1 MGFEKKF
8 GMIDYEQMKKN
19 VMDQVKRTF
28 SPEFLNRLDEIIVYR
43 PLEKEDVV
51 KILDLQL
58 NQINES
64 LKEWNVKVKL
74 HKSFVDWIIEKEY
87 KPEYGARSLKRALQ
101 HHVED
106 LLAEELLKGSLADVE
121 LVEIRVKD
129 DKPYLKPVKK
139 REKLEAIFNQ

>member
-1 MGFEKKF
+1 
-8 GMIDYEQMKKN
+8 MKKN